1 MLRLLWKLFPR
12 AFQHTPFLLGFG
24 IDLGQTLL
32 LLDQAADKS
41 KRLIE
46 PTQLTT
52 GETFVM
58 CVCVF
63 VVGFVQANPN
73 RVLQF
78 GASGQ
83 FLLRRLQDYRIVT
96 RVRVQ
101 CCRTCHTT
109 TYSPMSRTAG
119 ETYPKAMTKLGSQEL
134 YDKLSWNCF
143 SMNLH
148 YSIPFI
154 VTYSDFI
161 IYSHISAVVSA
172 KSSSATAIVDSS
184 LKFGQALAQVGLPLR
199 GHADRGSEGAE
210 APFCCWVA
218 RGTGCAKQCEEC
230 QFEIQYLQSVFPK
243 HGHLSMVFS
252 NMVWDLIQIW

>member
-1 MLRLLWKLFPR
+1 MASLLSRFRACARSQRNSCCRALALHRWDVWGRRGQWLGGWWRCGRLKPMEWKPHAIIALFRVRFLFSKMFETRMLLLLWKLFPR

-96 RVRVQ
+96 RARVQ

-119 ETYPKAMTKLGSQEL
+119 ETYPKAMTKLESQEL

-148 YSIPFI
+148 YSIRFI

-161 IYSHISAVVSA
+161 IYSYISAVVSA
-172 KSSSATAIVDSS
+172 KS
-184 LKFGQALAQVGLPLR
+184 
-199 GHADRGSEGAE
+199 
-210 APFCCWVA
+210 
-218 RGTGCAKQCEEC
+218 
-230 QFEIQYLQSVFPK
+230 
-243 HGHLSMVFS
+243 
-252 NMVWDLIQIW
+252 